1 MRLNEADISVSENN
15 DSKKQRA
22 SRTGQ
27 GITRMLASNE
37 KILKKQRSL
46 SRHTPVLDLFKS
58 SAGIRAS
65 PPALL
70 DIGDDDPNDQ
80 LSCKDNE
87 CDEYMP
93 FLRQHRY
100 K

>member
-1 MRLNEADISVSENN
+1 MRLIEADINVSENN
-15 DSKKQRA
+15 EPKEQFSSTTR
-22 SRTGQ
+22 Q

-37 KILKKQRSL
+37 KILKEQRSL
-46 SRHTPVLDLFKS
+46 SRHTPALDLFKS
-58 SAGIRAS
+58 SAGILAS

-80 LSCKDNE
+80 LSSKDNE
-87 CDEYMP
+87 CDEDMP
-93 FLRQHRY
+93 FLRQCRY

>member
-1 MRLNEADISVSENN
+1 MFENN
-15 DSKKQRA
+15 DSKGQRA
-22 SRTGQ
+22 STAQ
-27 GITRMLASNE
+27 GITRTLACNE
-37 KILKKQRSL
+37 ESLKEQRSL
-46 SRHTPVLDLFKS
+46 SRRTPALDLFES

-80 LSCKDNE
+80 LSSKDNE
-87 CDEYMP
+87 CDEDMP
-93 FLRQHRY
+93 FLRQYRY